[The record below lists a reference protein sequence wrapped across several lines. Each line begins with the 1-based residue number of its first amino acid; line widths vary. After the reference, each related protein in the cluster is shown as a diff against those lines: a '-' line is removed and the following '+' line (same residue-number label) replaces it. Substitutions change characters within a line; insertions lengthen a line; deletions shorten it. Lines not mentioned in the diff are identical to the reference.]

1 VSCHW
6 YELLD
11 NDNQSHKKGKG
22 STGFQVN
29 MSLNHLPRGKKA
41 QIVAIDWNGLATHE
55 ARRLREL
62 GFDEGVSVELLHH
75 GPVGRDPIACR
86 VGRMTV
92 ALRRAHAAAISVVPD
107 EL

>member
-1 VSCHW
+1 MKRVSL
-6 YELLD
+6 E
-11 NDNQSHKKGKG
+11 
-22 STGFQVN
+22 
-29 MSLNHLPRGKKA
+29 HLPLRQPA
-41 QIVAIDWNGLATHE
+41 QIVAINWDQLAEHE

-92 ALRRAHAAAISVVPD
+92 ALRRAHAAAISVIPD
-107 EL
+107 ARR